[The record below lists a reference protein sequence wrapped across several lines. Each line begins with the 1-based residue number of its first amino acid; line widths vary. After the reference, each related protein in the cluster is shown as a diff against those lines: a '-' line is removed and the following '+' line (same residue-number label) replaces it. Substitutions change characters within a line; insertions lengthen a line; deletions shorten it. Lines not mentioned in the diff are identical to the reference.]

1 MMTTLNY
8 CTLTTP
14 SIHIAALSFLINWNE
29 KRCSESNILTMDHK
43 LVLENSS
50 SAHVYTL
57 QITITYWCRIQQF
70 LGGAGFSMNVVKRK
84 TIVQLGSLGRH
95 CKSGVQGQNPGN
107 FWLFCILNSS
117 KHRSLGSA
125 TRNADKSLHQKSTL
139 LSIWGFEFGIPNPYP
154 SFKIALDTALPIS
167 RP

>member
-14 SIHIAALSFLINWNE
+14 SIHLAALSFLINWNE

-50 SAHVYTL
+50 SAPVYTL

-70 LGGAGFSMNVVKRK
+70 LGGAGFSMNAVKRK

-95 CKSGVQGQNPGN
+95 CKPSPVGSRGKTLEIFGYFAFWIAQNIALLALRQGTLTKAYTRNQH
-107 FWLFCILNSS
+107 FWAFGGL
-117 KHRSLGSA
+117 SLGSQ
-125 TRNADKSLHQKSTL
+125 TR
-139 LSIWGFEFGIPNPYP
+139 IPA
-154 SFKIALDTALPIS
+154 SK
-167 RP
+167 